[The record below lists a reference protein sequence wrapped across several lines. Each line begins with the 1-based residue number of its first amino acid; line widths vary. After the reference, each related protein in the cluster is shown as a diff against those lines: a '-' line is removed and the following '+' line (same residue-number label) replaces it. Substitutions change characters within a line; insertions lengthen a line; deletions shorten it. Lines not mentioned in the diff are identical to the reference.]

1 MSLSDRFTEHYHADN
16 LFTEKDGLLLAV
28 SGGIDSI
35 SLCRLCQ
42 LSGLNFAMMHCNFQ
56 LRGAD
61 SLRDEK
67 FVISLAA
74 EMGVPVFTTRFDTK
88 AYAAAKGI
96 STQEAARDLR
106 YAWFEEIRV
115 EHHYDYILTA
125 HHADDNLE
133 TVVMNFFRGTGI
145 RGLTGIGEKHG
156 RIRRPLLFARRREL
170 EKFITDERLS
180 FVQDVTNF
188 SDDYTRN
195 YFRNTIIP
203 AIEKVYPEVRE
214 NLIGNITRFSETEI
228 LYSEAIDRHRKKL
241 VTQKGEE
248 LFIPVALLKL
258 QEAHRSILYE
268 IIKDYHFS
276 PGQLTDVLQLLNSDS
291 GKYVL
296 SPTHRILKNRK
307 HLVIAPLERARNV
320 PVIIEGPGSHVFDQG
335 TLNLGSPEPVT
346 GMIPQDSLLACLD
359 AKHLVFPLILRRWR
373 TGDYFYPL
381 GMSKKKKVSRFL
393 IDQKLS
399 MTDKEKVWVVEMNQ
413 KIIWVIG
420 LRIDDRFKIRPSTKT
435 QVQLRFLKA

>member
-1 MSLSDRFTEHYHADN
+1 MTLSDRFIEHYHANN
-16 LFTEKDGLLLAV
+16 LFTEKDKLLLAV
-28 SGGIDSI
+28 SGGVDSV

-42 LSGLNFAMMHCNFQ
+42 LSGLNFALMHCNFQ
-56 LRGAD
+56 LRGED
-61 SLRDEK
+61 SLRDEM

-74 EMGVPVFTTRFDTK
+74 EMGVPVFTTRFETK
-88 AYAAAKGI
+88 AYAAEKGV

-106 YAWFEEIRV
+106 YAWFEEIRI
-115 EHHYDYILTA
+115 EHQYDHILTG

-145 RGLTGIGEKHG
+145 RGLAGIGDKNG
-156 RIRRPLLFARRREL
+156 RIRRPLLFARRSEL
-170 EKFITDERLS
+170 EEFITNERLF
-180 FVQDVTNF
+180 FVQDITNF

-214 NLIGNITRFSETEI
+214 NLLGNIVRLGETGI
-228 LYSEAIDRHRKKL
+228 LYREAIDRYRKKM

-291 GKYVL
+291 GKYVS

-307 HLVIAPLERARNV
+307 HLVIAPLERAQNV
-320 PVIIEGPGSHVFDQG
+320 PVIIEGPGSYVFDQG
-335 TLNLGSPEPVT
+335 TLMLGSPEPVT
-346 GMIPQDSLLACLD
+346 GIIPQDPLQACLD
-359 AKHLVFPLILRRWR
+359 AKQLVFPLILRRWK

-381 GMSKKKKVSRFL
+381 GMSKKKKISRFL

-399 MTDKEKVWVVEMNQ
+399 LTDKEKVWVIEMNQ
-413 KIIWVIG
+413 KIIWIIG
-420 LRIDDRFKIRPSTKT
+420 FRIDDRFKIRPSTRE
-435 QVQLRFLKA
+435 QVQLRFLKG